1 MRECARARSRACV
14 CGCVSV
20 RVRVCAHVR
29 MCVRVCV
36 HACVRRFPVHVGGPS
51 EARQYRSRA
60 LLLCYAPPRDP
71 MAADALAAF
80 AGDKLVHVGE
90 HEGET
95 STRRA
100 FRPAPSRAA
109 PVRRRRQGVLSYPSL
124 FILRHV
130 PPVATPAA
138 ATSAPGLR
146 ALATSGAGRGGAG
159 STVSTPARYAQ

>member
-1 MRECARARSRACV
+1 M
-14 CGCVSV
+14 
-20 RVRVCAHVR
+20 
-29 MCVRVCV
+29 
-36 HACVRRFPVHVGGPS
+36 HVGGPS

-100 FRPAPSRAA
+100 LRPRPVPAA
-109 PVRRRRQGVLSYPSL
+109 PVRRRRQGVLSYPSSCS
-124 FILRHV
+124 V
-130 PPVATPAA
+130 PALSSAA
-138 ATSAPGLR
+138 AGGECSRTPLHARSCPSRRETGR
-146 ALATSGAGRGGAG
+146 SHICAGTAG
-159 STVSTPARYAQ
+159 WS